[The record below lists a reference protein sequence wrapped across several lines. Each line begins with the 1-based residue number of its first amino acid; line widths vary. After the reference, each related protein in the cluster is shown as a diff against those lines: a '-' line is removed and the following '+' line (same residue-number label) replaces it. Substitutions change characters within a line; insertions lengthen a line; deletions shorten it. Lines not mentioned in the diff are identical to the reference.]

1 MSGQGR
7 FRWKSG
13 RLTSAPIQ
21 DFWTLSRT
29 SVDPS
34 IPNLPLESPPP
45 SDLGGGGTVSG
56 VTQPVFI
63 EAAQDAVRSKHGA
76 LHLFRSV
83 AQAAAAQVTP
93 WFVWLRSKA
102 TVTEDEYYRPP
113 KPVDLAA
120 FRAIAAIVT
129 VSSGGALAG
138 TTQPVFVEADKDAT
152 RVDHSRLHRF
162 RQAAVAEP
170 NLVARVWALEDS
182 KNRIQEESYSI
193 PKPLDL
199 AVFRNTAPQAPAA
212 GQTWPR
218 WVKPHPRVDD
228 EIYTVKAAP
237 GLEAFRQIT
246 ALAIPAQTWARWV
259 KPQIRIDD
267 ERDAVRTNHSALH
280 MFRGIQVSPLV
291 ARVWAIPD
299 ARNRIEEES
308 YTVSKSVSLHAFRQ
322 ITIVAEPGQ
331 PWFMWPRAVA
341 DQTVEPNPVVINH
354 AQVMDAFRPHQAV
367 EIFEP
372 PATPSPHGFEIR
384 GDKDTS
390 ARKRQ
395 VPEVSRKPLLQ
406 RIMEA
411 RAEAAIQQVIAKPAK
426 KNARK
431 RAQDLEQKAAQLAV
445 SGGQESEFFA
455 LLEKWL
461 QQTPV
466 YVDSGQKV
474 AENDT
479 AEIFMAQVALKVAA
493 MQELEDERM
502 IISLIQQGVI

>member
-1 MSGQGR
+1 VSGWGR
-7 FRWKSG
+7 FVCKSG
-13 RLTSAPIQ
+13 RLTGAPIQ
-21 DFWTLSRT
+21 DFWTPSRT
-29 SVDPS
+29 SVDPP
-34 IPNLPLESPPP
+34 IPNLPLESLPP
-45 SDLGGGGTVSG
+45 SDLGGGAVSG
-56 VTQPVFI
+56 ATQPVFI
-63 EAAQDAVRSKHGA
+63 EGAQDAIRSKHGA

-102 TVTEDEYYRPP
+102 TVAEDEYYRPP

-138 TTQPVFVEADKDAT
+138 TTQPVFVDADKDAT

-162 RQAAVAEP
+162 RQASVA
-170 NLVARVWALEDS
+170 A
-182 KNRIQEESYSI
+182 
-193 PKPLDL
+193 
-199 AVFRNTAPQAPAA
+199 APQSTP
-212 GQTWPR
+212 WFIR
-218 WVKPHPRVDD
+218 LKPTRYQDAEDD
-228 EIYTVKAAP
+228 AKRTDT
-237 GLEAFRQIT
+237 GLLNAFRG
-246 ALAIPAQTWARWV
+246 V
-259 KPQIRIDD
+259 
-267 ERDAVRTNHSALH
+267 
-280 MFRGIQVSPLV
+280 QVAPLV
-291 ARVWAIPD
+291 ARVWAIEDP
-299 ARNRIEEES
+299 RNRIEEE
-308 YTVSKSVSLHAFRQ
+308 YYPPRKPVDLALFRNTVPAAPAAVQPFFIRTKPTRYLEETEDVARNTSTLHAFRATQAQPSQPWAMWVRPQYRIDEEVYSTNPQASLHTFRQ

-354 AQVMDAFRPHQAV
+354 AQLLYAFRPHEAV
-367 EIFEP
+367 EVFEP
-372 PATPSPHGFEIR
+372 PATPSPHGFEM
-384 GDKDTS
+384 GGTDDTTK
-390 ARKRQ
+390 RKRQ

-406 RIMEA
+406 RIIEA

-426 KNARK
+426 KNAKK
-431 RAQDLEQKAAQLAV
+431 RAQAIEQQAAELAV

-479 AEIFMAQVALKVAA
+479 SQLFMAQVALKVAA

-502 IISLIQQGVI
+502 IISLIQQGII